1 MERKKSRSA
10 AKRDCND
17 GSRRGFLKT
26 GLNVVGASVAAGPLL
41 AGVSDP
47 SSRSDAQ
54 VRERIERQGHDPR
67 GRILIK
73 GATIISM
80 DPQVGDFLK
89 GDLLI
94 EGKKIKEVAKE
105 IKATAEVLDATGC
118 ILIPGFVDTHRH
130 PFGRFWLVEGLSPQA
145 YNPRPGPSAMSVLN
159 SKVQPEDV
167 YASALVSGL
176 TCIKSGIT
184 CMMDWSGNSPT
195 PEHADSEIQ
204 GLLDS
209 GVRGVFGYGVPATE
223 SSYLPTDVD
232 RIQKKYFSSND
243 QLATLYLAM
252 NIRSPEEQTAGK
264 IKFARERGL
273 RITIDGNDFPV
284 EGETIQRLGK
294 TGIFGS
300 DITFV
305 HCNDIGDAAWKVIA
319 DAGATVSIAAFSEPL
334 IGISTG
340 FPAIQKALGL
350 GIRPSLSADVFQF
363 TDFFTIMRMALCF
376 QRQAAFLRAYGG
388 DKNAPAP
395 ISLREVLDF
404 STVQGAKA
412 NGLLSKT
419 GTLAPGKE
427 ADLVLV
433 RADDINTVSVPNAL
447 SAVLLSGDTSNVDT
461 VFIAG
466 RLRKFRGQLV
476 GADANRAVR
485 LYQQSCEK
493 IYARAGYTHDFLHEP
508 TN

>member
-1 MERKKSRSA
+1 
-10 AKRDCND
+10 
-17 GSRRGFLKT
+17 
-26 GLNVVGASVAAGPLL
+26 
-41 AGVSDP
+41 
-47 SSRSDAQ
+47 
-54 VRERIERQGHDPR
+54 
-67 GRILIK
+67 
-73 GATIISM
+73 
-80 DPQVGDFLK
+80 
-89 GDLLI
+89 
-94 EGKKIKEVAKE
+94 
-105 IKATAEVLDATGC
+105 
-118 ILIPGFVDTHRH
+118 
-130 PFGRFWLVEGLSPQA
+130 
-145 YNPRPGPSAMSVLN
+145 
-159 SKVQPEDV
+159 
-167 YASALVSGL
+167 
-176 TCIKSGIT
+176 
-184 CMMDWSGNSPT
+184 
-195 PEHADSEIQ
+195 
-204 GLLDS
+204 
-209 GVRGVFGYGVPATE
+209 
-223 SSYLPTDVD
+223 
-232 RIQKKYFSSND
+232 
-243 QLATLYLAM
+243 
-252 NIRSPEEQTAGK
+252 
-264 IKFARERGL
+264 
-273 RITIDGNDFPV
+273 
-284 EGETIQRLGK
+284 
-294 TGIFGS
+294 
-300 DITFV
+300 V